1 MCQAEETA
9 KAVGHQHRG
18 EVYKPTRREVAF
30 MVIEIELNFKLRKLS
45 IIIKKDRSADPGT
58 VRATK
63 K

>member
-1 MCQAEETA
+1 
-9 KAVGHQHRG
+9 
-18 EVYKPTRREVAF
+18 
-30 MVIEIELNFKLRKLS
+30 MVIKIELNFKLRKLS